1 MPLDF
6 TIAPGGEVAERYILD
21 DAEVV
26 LIQGPRGSGKSTASC
41 HKLVMNA
48 VQQPKA
54 SDGLRYRRT
63 YVVRNTY
70 DELKRTTVATWLM
83 TFPEKDFGKF
93 KYDKPFEHRIRIEDL
108 DWQVIFLALD
118 REEDAKKLLS
128 TESSDIWFN
137 EFREIPRRIID
148 DASAILGRFPPKKL
162 AECYRPQIIGDT
174 NPPRVDHWF
183 SVMSGQAPLAEGAGE
198 EERRQ
203 ATKPETWKIHIQ
215 PPAMFE
221 DATADGEIVGYRRNP
236 LAENMKWLPDGYYER
251 LIRGKSRAWVRV
263 NVLNRPALLTSGQAV
278 WPMFREDV
286 HVAKQPLEPVPGH
299 PLILGQDFGRTPA
312 TAIGQRVFDRWRV
325 LAELGA
331 VGMGAKAYAAVLK
344 RFMAERFPGFAYA
357 IFGDPSGDD
366 LAQADDISP
375 FLMFRASGL
384 EVLPA
389 PTNDPTVRI
398 GALEELLNGLV
409 DGQPRFLVSPT
420 CVRITAALA
429 GDYHYGQPRAA
440 NETVKPV
447 KNPASHFAD
456 ALQYMAIGAGEGAK
470 LLQPATQR
478 PMPQQRPREAGW
490 GRIRAFSGRR

>member
-6 TIAPGGEVAERYILD
+6 TIAPGGRVAQDYILD

-70 DELKRTTVATWLM
+70 DELKRTTVATWLL

-148 DASAILGRFPPKKL
+148 DASAILGRYPPKKL
-162 AECYRPQIIGDT
+162 APCYRPQIIGDT

-183 SVMSGQAPLAEGAGE
+183 SVMSGQAPLPEGAGE

-203 ATKPETWKIHIQ
+203 ATKPETWRIHIQ

-221 DATADGEIVGYRRNP
+221 EASADGDVIGYRKNP
-236 LAENMKWLPDGYYER
+236 EAENMKWLPEGYYER
-251 LIRGKSRAWVRV
+251 LIRGKSRSWVRV
-263 NVLNRPALLTSGQAV
+263 NVLNRPALLTSGKAV

-286 HVAKQPLEPVPGH
+286 HVAREALMPVEGH
-299 PLILGQDFGRTPA
+299 GLMVGLDFGRTPA
-312 TAIGQRVFDRWRV
+312 AVIGQRVFDRWRI
-325 LAELGA
+325 LGELTGD
-331 VGMGAKAYAAVLK
+331 GISAKTFAAMLK
-344 RFMAERFPGFAYA
+344 RALAERFPGYGYVLY
-357 IFGDPSGDD
+357 GDPAGAH
-366 LAQADDISP
+366 LAEADDISP
-375 FLMFRASGL
+375 FLMFGSEGMS
-384 EVLPA
+384 VFPA
-389 PTNDPTVRI
+389 PSNDPTVRI
-398 GALEELLNGLV
+398 GAVEECLSGLV
-409 DGQPRFLVSPT
+409 DGQPRFKVSPT
-420 CVRITAALA
+420 CVRLTAALA

-440 NETVKPV
+440 NEPVAPV
-447 KNPASHFAD
+447 KNAASHIAD
-456 ALQYMAIGAGEGAK
+456 ALQYLVIGAGEGAK
-470 LLQPATQR
+470 LLQPSIQR
-478 PMPQQRPREAGW
+478 PAMPKRPPERGW
-490 GRIRAFSGRR
+490 GRLRFGRR